1 MKGRIC
7 ILFII
12 VVAFPTL
19 VHSQVWSREDSL
31 WLANILSG
39 KDTLRLNFETQQAIK
54 EGRLLNVDKS
64 PLGTMKMA
72 PAKSFV
78 ISKDFSEYI
87 KKEKDTTHYLV
98 ALKDLPP
105 QVFWRYG
112 QDLDP
117 RDAMR
122 FSAFD
127 RDKQAKSMVVPEID
141 GLSFNIAALLAYSF
155 DPVYRQKVKNRK
167 KATAHKVYD
176 KMPTLALQQKQRA
189 YREAH
194 PEKVLPM
201 GEKYSSRK
209 YSEENLPL
217 PDIVKRPKEKK
228 KQAKISPVDTL
239 PKNFEIATIDS
250 LTNKVDSIFRKDS
263 AVILLGGKYKKEV
276 AKPEL
281 R

>member
-12 VVAFPTL
+12 VVAFPSL

-127 RDKQAKSMVVPEID
+127 RDKQAKSMVMPGAD
-141 GLSFNIAALLAYSF
+141 GLSFSIAALLAYSF

-194 PEKVLPM
+194 PENVLPI

-217 PDIVKRPKEKK
+217 PDIIKRPKEKK
-228 KQAKISPVDTL
+228 TQAKL
-239 PKNFEIATIDS
+239 
-250 LTNKVDSIFRKDS
+250 
-263 AVILLGGKYKKEV
+263 
-276 AKPEL
+276 
-281 R
+281 

>member
-12 VVAFPTL
+12 VVAFPSL

-176 KMPTLALQQKQRA
+176 KMPTLAMQQKQRA

-276 AKPEL
+276 SKPEL

>member
-1 MKGRIC
+1 MKCGIS
-7 ILFII
+7 ILFLLI
-12 VVAFPTL
+12 VAFPAS
-19 VHSQVWSREDSL
+19 VHSQVWSKEDSL

-72 PAKSFV
+72 PAKNFV

-112 QDLDP
+112 RDLDP

-127 RDKQAKSMVVPEID
+127 RDKQAKSMVMPGAD
-141 GLSFNIAALLAYSF
+141 GLSFSIAALLAYSF

-194 PEKVLPM
+194 PENVLPM

-217 PDIVKRPKEKK
+217 PDIIKRPKEKK
-228 KQAKISPVDTL
+228 TQVKLAPIDTL
-239 PKNFEIATIDS
+239 PKNFEIASIDS
-250 LTNKVDSIFRKDS
+250 LTNKADSIFRKDS
-263 AVILLGGKYKKEV
+263 TVILLGGKYKKEV
-276 AKPEL
+276 STPEI